1 MTAVDITPA
10 EKPVLPK
17 SRPWTGARITG
28 IGLIALYALIAFF
41 LIRMLIVNY
50 DPEFIGRYLPRML
63 GGLWVTAKLC
73 TTAII
78 LGVIIAFPMALA
90 RNSANPVLRGASFGY
105 VYFFRGTPLLA
116 QVFLVYY
123 GAGQFRPVLVEWG
136 LWGFFRDAYNCA
148 LLTFTL
154 NTAAYQ
160 AEILRGAISNVHRG
174 QWEGA
179 HALGIGKFITYARI
193 ILPQA
198 FITALRPFGNEI
210 IFMIKGSAV
219 ASIITVFDLMGET
232 KLAYSRSY
240 DFQVYLWAAILY
252 LAMVEVLRR
261 CWDKLE
267 ARLTQHLK
275 RTED

>member
-1 MTAVDITPA
+1 MSAVDLTPA
-10 EKPVLPK
+10 EKPIVDK
-17 SRPWTGARITG
+17 TRSWTAGRVTG
-28 IGLIALYALIAFF
+28 LGLFALYALIAFF
-41 LIRMLIVNY
+41 LIRMIIVNY
-50 DPEFIGRYLPRML
+50 DPDFIARYLPRML

-73 TTAII
+73 VTAIV
-78 LGVIIAFPMALA
+78 LGALIAFPMALA
-90 RNSANPVLRGASFGY
+90 RNSKNSILRGASFGY

-123 GAGQFRPVLVEWG
+123 GAGQFRPFLAEWG

-179 HALGIGKFITYARI
+179 HALGVGKLITYSHI

-240 DFQVYLWAAILY
+240 DFQVYLWAALLY
-252 LAMVEVLRR
+252 LTMVEVLRR

-267 ARLTQHLK
+267 MRLTRHLK
-275 RTED
+275 RSDD

>member
-1 MTAVDITPA
+1 MTAVDARPT
-10 EKPVLPK
+10 EKPIVDT
-17 SRPWTGARITG
+17 RRTWTKGRVV
-28 IGLIALYALIAFF
+28 GLLMLALYALIAYF
-41 LIRMLIVNY
+41 LVRMIIVNY
-50 DPEFIGRYLPRML
+50 DPEFIARYLPRML
-63 GGLWVTAKLC
+63 GGLWITIKLC
-73 TTAII
+73 TSAII
-78 LGVIIAFPMALA
+78 LGAIVAFPMALA
-90 RNSANPVLRGASFGY
+90 RASENRTLRGASFGY
-105 VYFFRGTPLLA
+105 VYFFRGTPLIA
-116 QVFLVYY
+116 QAFLVYY
-123 GAGQFRPVLVEWG
+123 GAGQFRPFMQDMG
-136 LWGFFRDAYNCA
+136 LWWFFRDAYNCA
-148 LLTFTL
+148 LFTFTL

-160 AEILRGAISNVHRG
+160 AEILRGAIANVHKG

-179 HALGIGKFITYARI
+179 HSLGLGKFITYVRI

-252 LAMVEVLRR
+252 LSMVETLRR

-267 ARLTQHLK
+267 AELTRHLK
-275 RTED
+275 RS

>member
-1 MTAVDITPA
+1 MTTVEITTV
-10 EKPVLPK
+10 EKPK
-17 SRPWTGARITG
+17 TTNTRAWTSGRVVG
-28 IGLIALYALIAFF
+28 IGVLALYALIAFF
-41 LIRMLIVNY
+41 LVRMIVVNY
-50 DPEFIGRYLPRML
+50 DPEFVGKYLPRML
-63 GGLWVTAKLC
+63 GGLWVTIQLC
-73 TTAII
+73 TSAII
-78 LGVIIAFPMALA
+78 LGGIIAFPMSLA
-90 RNSANPVLRGASFGY
+90 RTHSNSVVRGASFCY

-116 QVFLVYY
+116 QAFLVYY
-123 GAGQFRPVLVEWG
+123 GAGQFRPVLQDWG
-136 LWGFFRDAYNCA
+136 LWWFFRDAYNCA
-148 LLTFTL
+148 LFTFTL

-160 AEILRGAISNVHRG
+160 AEILRGAISNVHKG

-179 HALGIGKFITYARI
+179 HALGLSKLITYVKI

-198 FITALRPFGNEI
+198 FITALRPYGNEI

-252 LAMVEVLRR
+252 LAMVETLRR

-267 ARLTQHLK
+267 GRLTRHLK

>member
-1 MTAVDITPA
+1 MTAVDARPA
-10 EKPVLPK
+10 EKPIVDT
-17 SRPWTGARITG
+17 RRTWTKGRAV
-28 IGLIALYALIAFF
+28 GLLMLALYALIAYF
-41 LIRMLIVNY
+41 LVRMIIVNY
-50 DPEFIGRYLPRML
+50 DPEFIARYLPRML
-63 GGLWVTAKLC
+63 GGLWITIKLC
-73 TTAII
+73 TSAII
-78 LGVIIAFPMALA
+78 LGAIVAFPMALA
-90 RNSANPVLRGASFGY
+90 RASENRTLRGASFGY
-105 VYFFRGTPLLA
+105 VYFFRGTPLIA
-116 QVFLVYY
+116 QAFLVYY
-123 GAGQFRPVLVEWG
+123 GAGQFRPFMQDMG
-136 LWGFFRDAYNCA
+136 LWWFFRDAYNCA
-148 LLTFTL
+148 LFTFTL

-160 AEILRGAISNVHRG
+160 AEILRGAIANVHKG

-179 HALGIGKFITYARI
+179 HSLGLGKFITYVRI

-252 LAMVEVLRR
+252 LSMVETLRR

-267 ARLTQHLK
+267 AELTRHLK
-275 RTED
+275 RS

>member
-1 MTAVDITPA
+1 MTAVDVAPA
-10 EKPVLPK
+10 EKPLE
-17 SRPWTGARITG
+17 SRNRAWTTGRFAG
-28 IGLIALYALIAFF
+28 IGLLALYALIAFF
-41 LIRMLIVNY
+41 LIRMMIVDY
-50 DPEFIGRYLPRML
+50 DSEFVGRYLPRML
-63 GGLWVTAKLC
+63 NGLGITALLC
-73 TTAII
+73 GTAIV
-78 LGVIIAFPMALA
+78 LGAIMAFPLALA
-90 RNSANPVLRGASFGY
+90 RNSENRLLRGATFGY

-123 GAGQFRPVLVEWG
+123 GAGQFRPFLADWG

-179 HALGIGKFITYARI
+179 HALGLSKVVTYLKI

-198 FITALRPFGNEI
+198 FITALRPYGNEI
-210 IFMIKGSAV
+210 IFLIKGSAV
-219 ASIITVFDLMGET
+219 ASVITVFDLMGET

-240 DFQVYLWAAILY
+240 DFQVYLWAALLY

-267 ARLTQHLK
+267 GRLTRHLK
-275 RTED
+275 RSED

>member
-1 MTAVDITPA
+1 MTAVDIAPA
-10 EKPVLPK
+10 EKPATDK
-17 SRPWTGARITG
+17 RRAWTAGRITG
-28 IGLIALYALIAFF
+28 IGLLALYMLIAFF
-41 LIRMLIVNY
+41 LIRMLVVNY
-50 DPEFIGRYLPRML
+50 DPEFIARYLPRML

-73 TTAII
+73 ATAIV
-78 LGVIIAFPMALA
+78 LGAIIAFPMALA
-90 RNSANPVLRGASFGY
+90 RNSKNRILRGASFGY

-123 GAGQFRPVLVEWG
+123 GAGQFRPFLADLG

-179 HALGIGKFITYARI
+179 HALGLGKVVTYFRV

-232 KLAYSRSY
+232 RLAFSRSY
-240 DFQVYLWAAILY
+240 DFQVYLWAAMLY
-252 LAMVEVLRR
+252 LTMVEVLRR
-261 CWDKLE
+261 CWDRME
-267 ARLTQHLK
+267 AHLTRHLK
-275 RTED
+275 RSED

>member
-1 MTAVDITPA
+1 MSTVDVAVV
-10 EKPVLPK
+10 EKPKVETGRAWTAGRVVGICVL
-17 SRPWTGARITG
+17 ALYV
-28 IGLIALYALIAFF
+28 LIAYF
-41 LIRMLIVNY
+41 LLRMIVVNY
-50 DPEFIGRYLPRML
+50 DPEFVGKYLPRMV
-63 GGLWVTAKLC
+63 GGLWVTIQLC
-73 TTAII
+73 TSAIV
-78 LGVIIAFPMALA
+78 LGALIAFPMSLA
-90 RNSANPVLRGASFGY
+90 RTHSNSVIRGLSFGY

-116 QVFLVYY
+116 QAFLVYY
-123 GAGQFRPVLVEWG
+123 GAGQFRPFLQDVG

-148 LLTFTL
+148 LGTFTL

-160 AEILRGAISNVHRG
+160 AEILRGAISNVHKG

-179 HALGIGKFITYARI
+179 HALGLGKFVTYIKI

-210 IFMIKGSAV
+210 IFLIKGSAV

-240 DFQVYLWAAILY
+240 DFQVYLWAAIMY
-252 LAMVEVLRR
+252 LAMVETLRR

-267 ARLTQHLK
+267 ARLTRHLK